1 MYCNVNGRTLKA
13 NFMSDLVAAL
23 VDAVSKRL
31 TGPTGY
37 ASTILLLSI
46 VVSATAVFFRSAETK
61 TLSGLLRFMF
71 PIEVLGH
78 ASARADFLFWISRKL
93 VMLLVAVPTGAS
105 ITIACGY
112 ASHAVLA
119 AVFGD
124 AGHVSASQ
132 TVPASLLFTMTML
145 LAYDIS
151 YYLYHNLQHRIP
163 VLWELHKVH
172 HSAEVMVGTTKDRIH
187 PVDDVM
193 NRIWDGL
200 ITGPVYGFWLFFA
213 FDPVEI
219 TILGINVYVL
229 RNIIMMDFVRH
240 THLKISFGPLV
251 NKIILCPHYH
261 QLHHSTNPKHFDK
274 NFGLMLSVWDRMFGT
289 LHAPEPDES
298 FSFGLGSES
307 GEYQSTFGLYVLPL
321 RKIVRLLSLKHPE
334 ALPLAAAPAQLGIAQ
349 LGITSCQE
357 DRPA

>member
-1 MYCNVNGRTLKA
+1 MDAVTKRLNGRTGLA
-13 NFMSDLVAAL
+13 
-23 VDAVSKRL
+23 
-31 TGPTGY
+31 
-37 ASTILLLSI
+37 TILLLITI
-46 VVSATAVFFRSAETK
+46 VVSAITVFLRSDEPK
-61 TLSGLLRFMF
+61 TLSGFVRFMV
-71 PIEVLGH
+71 PIDTLTH
-78 ASARADFLFWISRKL
+78 ASARADFLFWISRKFL
-93 VMLLVAVPTGAS
+93 MWLVAVPAGAT

-112 ASHAVLA
+112 ASHAALA
-119 AVFGD
+119 VMFGD
-124 AGHVSASQ
+124 AGRTSGHE
-132 TVPASLLFTMTML
+132 TVAISVLFTITML
-145 LAYDIS
+145 LAYDVS

-187 PVDDVM
+187 PIDDVM

-213 FDPVEI
+213 FDPVEL

-251 NKIILCPHYH
+251 NQLILCPHYH

-274 NFGLMLSVWDRMFGT
+274 NFGLMLSIWDRMFGT
-289 LHAPEPDES
+289 LHVPEPNES

-307 GEYQSTFGLYVLPL
+307 KEYQSTLGLYVLPL
-321 RKIVRLLSLKHPE
+321 RKIGRLLRSKRAEVPPH
-334 ALPLAAAPAQLGIAQ
+334 AAAPVQFGAAQ
-349 LGITSCQE
+349 LGITSRQR
-357 DRPA
+357 DHVA

>member
-1 MYCNVNGRTLKA
+1 MT
-13 NFMSDLVAAL
+13 DIVAATT
-23 VDAVSKRL
+23 DAVSKRL
-31 TGPTGY
+31 TGPTGV
-37 ASTILLLSI
+37 ATALLLLSI
-46 VVSATAVFFRSAETK
+46 VISAAIVFLRSDEAK
-61 TLSGLLRFMF
+61 TLPGFLRFMF
-71 PIEVLGH
+71 PVDTLTH
-78 ASARADFLFWISRKL
+78 ASARADFVFWISRKI
-93 VMLLVAVPTGAS
+93 VMLLVALPTGAS

-112 ASHAVLA
+112 VSHAALA
-119 AVFGD
+119 TLFGD
-124 AGHVSASQ
+124 AGHASERQ
-132 TVPASLLFTMTML
+132 TVPMTVLFTITML
-145 LAYDIS
+145 LAYDVS
-151 YYLYHNLQHRIP
+151 YYLYHNLQHRLP

-187 PVDDVM
+187 PIDDIM
-193 NRIWDGL
+193 NRVWDGL

-240 THLKISFGPLV
+240 THLKISFGFWV

-261 QLHHSTNPKHFDK
+261 QLHHSTNPKHYDK

-289 LHAPEPDES
+289 LHVPEPNES

-321 RKIVRLLSLKHPE
+321 RKIGRILSLKRAK
-334 ALPLAAAPAQLGIAQ
+334 ALPHAAAPAQFGAAQ
-349 LGITSCQE
+349 LGITSRQQ
-357 DRPA
+357 DHVA